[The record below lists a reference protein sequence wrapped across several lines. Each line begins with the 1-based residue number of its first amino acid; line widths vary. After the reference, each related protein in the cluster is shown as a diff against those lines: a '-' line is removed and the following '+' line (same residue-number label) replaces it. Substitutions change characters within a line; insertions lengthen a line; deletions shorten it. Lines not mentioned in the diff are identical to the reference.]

1 MGTDG
6 DPVRILTENDSFF
19 RDGRRLERMDPT
31 SEGRY
36 RVLAVDGGD
45 LLLVDASPDPETA
58 DVDAYDPIAA
68 RLSADEGGSTGPV
81 PDLEPGNLVRATL
94 AWPDEGPAEVAGY
107 EVERRTRIR
116 VGDGVEGMF
125 EVAEETWRDA
135 RASGESMASRVTR
148 DTDGEVNGVLYVF
161 ADGGGRDTLEALR
174 TGAMPLEPLL
184 QRVDESGDGAGD
196 DGTDDGNLD
205 EKEAADRA
213 VFLLRPAGGEYV
225 AVVIALERDGL
236 LARTIRDTYDVS

>member
-1 MGTDG
+1 
-6 DPVRILTENDSFF
+6 
-19 RDGRRLERMDPT
+19 MDPT

-36 RVLAVDGGD
+36 RVLAVDGAD

-58 DVDAYDPIAA
+58 DADAYDPIAA
-68 RLSADEGGSTGPV
+68 RLASDAEGSTTRV

-94 AWPDEGPAEVAGY
+94 AWPDQGPAEITGFG
-107 EVERRTRIR
+107 VERRTRIR

-135 RASGESMASRVTR
+135 RAAGESMTSRVTR

-161 ADGGGRDTLEALR
+161 ADGGGRDALEALR

-184 QRVDESGDGAGD
+184 QRVEESGDGAG
-196 DGTDDGNLD
+196 GD

-236 LARTIRDTYDVS
+236 LARTIRDTYDVG